1 MHRLRVC
8 VRERE
13 RAIEGEGRDTRI
25 SERKSS
31 YCKWLG
37 ASRRESKIIVAA
49 KGETGRKRSGF
60 RRNERNG
67 RDKTTGG
74 GLQREVDGV
83 GGKKNE

>member
-1 MHRLRVC
+1 
-8 VRERE
+8 VREKELSREKERE
-13 RAIEGEGRDTRI
+13 REGRDTRI

-49 KGETGRKRSGF
+49 KGETGRKRSRF
-60 RRNERNG
+60 RKNERND

-74 GLQREVDGV
+74 GVA
-83 GGKKNE
+83 GGTRRCGWEKE